1 MAPGTSNGDGH
12 SLLDDPDV
20 LNTLF
25 HPRPD
30 VGDRQ
35 SPDLEIPVAAGVSLG
50 ASLFPAEADSP
61 LIILFH
67 GNGELASDYEDIA
80 PAYNRI
86 GVTLLVVDYRGY
98 GFSTGKPTASSTL
111 HDARV
116 VYHDAPTLLHDL
128 ELDCNRVFIMGRSLG
143 SAPAI
148 DVASRVRHKLCGLII
163 ESGFSYT
170 FPLIQ
175 RLGGPAL
182 THADE
187 KRDGFGN
194 LEKVEHVEIPT
205 LVIHGEEDHIIPV
218 TDGMALHR
226 RCKSHDKRMLVIPH
240 AGHNDLLM
248 RDARSYFQ
256 AIDDLVRSSRPNCRS
271 T

>member
-1 MAPGTSNGDGH
+1 MARKASNGEEEGV
-12 SLLDDPDV
+12 LDDPAVRDV
-20 LNTLF
+20 LF

-30 VGDRQ
+30 ASGRQ
-35 SPDLEIPVAAGVSLG
+35 TPDLEIPVARGVTLG
-50 ASLFPAEADSP
+50 ASLFPADAHSP

-67 GNGELASDYEDIA
+67 GNGELASDYEGIA
-80 PAYNRI
+80 PAYNRL

-98 GFSTGKPTASSTL
+98 GFSAGKPTAASLL

-116 VYHDAPTLLHDL
+116 VYHDAPALLRDL
-128 ELDCNRVFIMGRSLG
+128 ELDCSRVFIMGRSLG
-143 SAPAI
+143 SAAAI
-148 DVASRVRHKLCGLII
+148 EVASRVRHKLRGLII

-182 THADE
+182 TQSDE

-194 LEKVEHVEIPT
+194 LEKMEHVDIPT

-226 RCKSHDKRMLVIPH
+226 RCRAHQKNMLVIPH

-248 RDARSYFQ
+248 HDGNAYFR
-256 AIDDLVRSSRPNCRS
+256 AIESLVQSSGA
-271 T
+271 